1 MMMPANFSAIA
12 ENELTYVV
20 GGSAVTDWAKQFNTN
35 VVTMIGNT
43 YVKDLVNITLG
54 TMFSG
59 SWGADG
65 TVSIGDA
72 ISNTFFG
79 KRFGKD
85 MTGFNKVMQVV
96 GLGAAVYQLGTSA
109 TGSFVED
116 PGDGKVDVTEGGW
129 KYTIKYN
136 NFLGTNGV
144 FAAIKS
150 VTRKMA

>member
-20 GGSAVTDWAKQFNTN
+20 GGSAATDWAKQFNTN

-43 YVKDLVNITLG
+43 YVKDLVNVTLG

-59 SWGADG
+59 SWGANG

-85 MTGFNKVMQVV
+85 MTGFNKVMQAV
-96 GLGAAVYQLGTSA
+96 GLGAAVYQLGTQTTA
-109 TGSFVED
+109 SFVKD
-116 PGDGKVDVTEGGW
+116 PGDVKDQNGKKWNIFLAAGKVPFSFW
-129 KYTIKYN
+129 AK
-136 NFLGTNGV
+136 
-144 FAAIKS
+144 
-150 VTRKMA
+150 

>member
-1 MMMPANFSAIA
+1 MMMPANFSVIA

-43 YVKDLVNITLG
+43 YVEKLVNVTLG

-59 SWGADG
+59 SWGSNG
-65 TVSIGDA
+65 TQSIGDA

-85 MTGFNKVMQVV
+85 MTGFNKVMQAV
-96 GLGAAVYQLGTSA
+96 GLGAAVYQLGTQTTASL
-109 TGSFVED
+109 VKD
-116 PGDGKVDVTEGGW
+116 PGDFKDENGKKWNWFLAADKLPFNGW
-129 KYTIKYN
+129 PK
-136 NFLGTNGV
+136 NFNDFLH
-144 FAAIKS
+144 
-150 VTRKMA
+150 

>member
-20 GGSAVTDWAKQFNTN
+20 GGSAATDWAKQFNTN

-43 YVKDLVNITLG
+43 YVEKLVNITLG
-54 TMFSG
+54 TMFGG
-59 SWGADG
+59 SWGANG

-85 MTGFNKVMQVV
+85 MTGFNKVMQAV
-96 GLGAAVYQLGTSA
+96 GLGAAVYQLGTQTTASL
-109 TGSFVED
+109 VKD
-116 PGDGKVDVTEGGW
+116 PGDFKDEDGKKWNWFLAADKLPLNGW
-129 KYTIKYN
+129 PK
-136 NFLGTNGV
+136 NFNDFLH
-144 FAAIKS
+144 
-150 VTRKMA
+150 